1 MPPEQNINI
10 NNSDQKSNGALIGT
24 IVIII
29 ILLVGGIYLWQ
40 KGMEQRRTVEENSN
54 GNTAQVEG
62 ELNNMNLD
70 NLDQGI

>member
-10 NNSDQKSNGALIGT
+10 TTGDQKSNGALIGT

-29 ILLVGGIYLWQ
+29 ILLVGGIYLWK
-40 KGMEQRRTVEENSN
+40 KGMAERSQNSN

-62 ELNNMNLD
+62 ELNSMDLD